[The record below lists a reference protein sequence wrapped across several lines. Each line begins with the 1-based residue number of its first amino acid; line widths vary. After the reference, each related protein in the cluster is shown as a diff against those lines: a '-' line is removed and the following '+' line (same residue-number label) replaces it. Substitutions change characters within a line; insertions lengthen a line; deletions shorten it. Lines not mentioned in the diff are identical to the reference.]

1 MSEHIPTPAKFVPS
15 DVQATIDT
23 RRPEFPGAATTF
35 WISLLFG
42 IFGLVPMLM
51 HSGEARRAGQEDTS
65 NYVGAFVAGLAC
77 CVILS
82 LLILAGVSK

>member
-35 WISLLFG
+35 
-42 IFGLVPMLM
+42 
-51 HSGEARRAGQEDTS
+51 
-65 NYVGAFVAGLAC
+65 
-77 CVILS
+77 
-82 LLILAGVSK
+82 